1 MYSVKAT
8 FLGMAIVFLFLSFL
22 SLLMVLLKSVFEKS
36 GANRKKNELPIE
48 KGKIRQATNLP
59 MIPYDS
65 NGAADWLTAA
75 AVLFLL
81 EEQGSEQH
89 FARGWKPLF
98 NLSDERWI
106 FTER

>member
-48 KGKIRQATNLP
+48 KGKIRQAANLP
-59 MIPYDS
+59 VIPYDG
-65 NGAADWLTAA
+65 NGAAGWLTAA

-81 EEQGSEQH
+81 EEQESEQH
-89 FARGWKPLF
+89 SAGAWKPSV
-98 NLSDERWI
+98 NLSDERWM